1 MFNPCSNKSRPKSR
15 VQYIGALTRKDV
27 METRNYETIFIVNPN
42 APEAR
47 VAEINARNQQVIES
61 FKGKV
66 LYLDDWGKKKMA
78 YHIEKEPKGHYFCLT
93 YKADT
98 SCVAE
103 IERNLRINE
112 SIFRFLSV
120 KIDDKVDPMEAI
132 EAYKRKLEAHAKR
145 EKERAERDAERNAD
159 RGGRDGGRD
168 GGFRDGGRDGGRE
181 GGRDFRPRGPRD
193 DQRAPIEEII
203 IEPDMIEEEE

>member
-1 MFNPCSNKSRPKSR
+1 LNILLILAPTYDWGFF
-15 VQYIGALTRKDV
+15 RKDV

-47 VAEINARNQQVIES
+47 VSEINSRNQQIIES
-61 FKGKV
+61 SKGAV
-66 LYLDDWGKKKMA
+66 LQLDDWGKKKMA
-78 YHIEKEPKGHYFCLT
+78 YQIEKEPKGHYFCLT

-98 SCVAE
+98 KCVAE

-112 SIFRFLSV
+112 NIFRFLSV
-120 KIDDKVDPMEAI
+120 KIDETVDPLQAI

-159 RGGRDGGRD
+159 RGDRGDRG
-168 GGFRDGGRDGGRE
+168 
-181 GGRDFRPRGPRD
+181 GGRDFRPRPPRD
-193 DQRAPIEEII
+193 DHRAPVTEAVV
-203 IEPDMIEEEE
+203 EPDIVIEEEE